1 MNRQTRK
8 VQAKARRTMAVQPYD
23 DRDGVI
29 WMDGDFTPWRD
40 SKVHILTHALH
51 YASAVFEGER
61 AYGGKIFRSLDHSK
75 RLHNSAKIMGF
86 EIPFTVEQIE
96 AAKRETLERSGLENA
111 YVRAIAWRG
120 SEMMGVSAQQ
130 NSIHLAIAVWAWGDY
145 FADKM
150 KGIRM
155 THAEWRRPAPDTAP
169 CDAKAAGLYMI
180 CTLSKHAAERAGY
193 ADALMLDY
201 RGQIAEAT
209 GANIFF
215 VRDGAL
221 HTPTPDCFLNG
232 LTRQTAMRL
241 ARERQIEVIE
251 RAILPDELETFSECF
266 ITGSA
271 AEITPVAEIGAVNY
285 KPADISHALV
295 TDYND
300 LVHGKIKL
308 AL

>member
-1 MNRQTRK
+1 
-8 VQAKARRTMAVQPYD
+8 MASIPYD
-23 DRDGVI
+23 DRDGYI
-29 WMDGDFTPWRD
+29 WMDGEFVAWRD

-61 AYGGKIFRSLDHSK
+61 AYGGKIFRSLDHSQ
-75 RLHNSAKIMGF
+75 RLHNSARIMGF
-86 EIPFTVEQIE
+86 EIPFTVEQLE
-96 AAKRETLERSGLENA
+96 EAKREALAKSGLDSA

-120 SEMMGVSAQQ
+120 SEMMGVSAQT
-130 NSIHLAIAVWAWGDY
+130 NTIHLAVAVWAWGDY

-169 CDAKAAGLYMI
+169 CHAKAAGLYMI
-180 CTLSKHAAERAGY
+180 CTLSKHAAEKAGY

-201 RGQIAEAT
+201 RGQVAEAT

-215 VRDGAL
+215 VRDNVL

-232 LTRQTAMRL
+232 LTRQTAIKL
-241 ARERQIEVIE
+241 ARARQIEVIE
-251 RAILPDELETFSECF
+251 RAIMPDELASFSECF

-271 AEITPVAEIGAVNY
+271 AEITPVAEIGAHVY
-285 KPADISHALV
+285 KPAEISHALV
-295 TDYND
+295 DDYTR
-300 LVHGKIKL
+300 LVNGKMEL

>member
-1 MNRQTRK
+1 
-8 VQAKARRTMAVQPYD
+8 MASIPYD
-23 DRDGVI
+23 DRDGYI
-29 WMDGDFTPWRD
+29 WMDGEFVAWRD

-75 RLHNSAKIMGF
+75 RLHNSARIMGF
-86 EIPFTVEQIE
+86 EIPFTVEQLE
-96 AAKRETLERSGLENA
+96 EAKREALAKSGLDSA

-120 SEMMGVSAQQ
+120 SEMMGVSAQ
-130 NSIHLAIAVWAWGDY
+130 NNTIHLAVAVWSWGDY

-150 KGIRM
+150 KGIRL

-169 CDAKAAGLYMI
+169 CHAKAAGLYMI
-180 CTLSKHAAERAGY
+180 CTLSKHAAEKAGY

-201 RGQIAEAT
+201 RGQVAEAT

-215 VRDGAL
+215 VRDNVL

-232 LTRQTAMRL
+232 LTRQTTIKL
-241 ARERQIEVIE
+241 AQARQIEVIE
-251 RAILPDELETFSECF
+251 RAIMPDELATFSECF

-271 AEITPVAEIGAVNY
+271 AEITPVAEIGAHVY
-285 KPADISHALV
+285 KPATISHALV
-295 TDYND
+295 DDYTQ
-300 LVHGKIKL
+300 LVNGKMEL

>member
-1 MNRQTRK
+1 
-8 VQAKARRTMAVQPYD
+8 MASIPYD
-23 DRDGVI
+23 DRDGYI
-29 WMDGDFTPWRD
+29 WMDGEFVAWRD

-75 RLHNSAKIMGF
+75 RLHNSARIMGF
-86 EIPFTVEQIE
+86 EIPFTVEQLE
-96 AAKRETLERSGLENA
+96 EAKREALAKSGLDSA

-120 SEMMGVSAQQ
+120 SEMMGVSAQ
-130 NSIHLAIAVWAWGDY
+130 NNTIHLAVAVWSWGDY

-150 KGIRM
+150 KGIRL

-169 CDAKAAGLYMI
+169 CHAKAAGLYMI
-180 CTLSKHAAERAGY
+180 CTLSKHAAEKAGY

-201 RGQIAEAT
+201 RGQVAEAT

-215 VRDGAL
+215 VRDNAL

-232 LTRQTAMRL
+232 LTRQTTIKL
-241 ARERQIEVIE
+241 AQARQIEVIE
-251 RAILPDELETFSECF
+251 RAIMPDELATFSECF

-271 AEITPVAEIGAVNY
+271 AEITPVAEIGAHVY
-285 KPADISHALV
+285 KPATISHALV
-295 TDYND
+295 DDYTQ
-300 LVHGKIKL
+300 LVNGKMEL

>member
-1 MNRQTRK
+1 
-8 VQAKARRTMAVQPYD
+8 MAAIPATAYD
-23 DRDGVI
+23 DRDGYI
-29 WMDGDFTPWRD
+29 WMDGEFVPWRD
-40 SKVHILTHALH
+40 TKIHVLTHALH
-51 YASAVFEGER
+51 YASSVFEGER
-61 AYGGKIFRSLDHSK
+61 AYNGKIFRSLDHSK

-86 EIPFTVEQIE
+86 EIPFSVEQVE
-96 AAKRETLERSGLENA
+96 EAKREALAKSGLDSA

-130 NSIHLAIAVWAWGDY
+130 NTIHLAVAVWHWGDY

-155 THAEWRRPAPDTAP
+155 THAQWRRPAPDTAP
-169 CDAKAAGLYMI
+169 CHAKAAGLYMI
-180 CTLSKHAAERAGY
+180 CTLSKHAAEREGY

-201 RGQIAEAT
+201 RGQVAEAT

-232 LTRQTAMRL
+232 LTRQTTIKL

-251 RAILPDELETFSECF
+251 RAIMPDELPTFSECF

-271 AEITPVAEIGAVNY
+271 AEITPVAEIGAHIY
-285 KPADISHALV
+285 KPGQISEALV
-295 TDYND
+295 NDYSA
-300 LVHGKIKL
+300 LVNGKL
-308 AL
+308 EVAL

>member
-1 MNRQTRK
+1 
-8 VQAKARRTMAVQPYD
+8 MAAIPYD
-23 DRDGVI
+23 DRDGYI
-29 WMDGDFTPWRD
+29 WMDGEFVPWRD
-40 SKVHILTHALH
+40 TKIHVLTHALH

-61 AYGGKIFRSLDHSK
+61 AYAGRIYASLRHSQ
-75 RLHNSAKIMGF
+75 RLHNSARIMGF
-86 EIPFTVEQIE
+86 DIPFSVEQIE
-96 AAKRETLERSGLENA
+96 AAKKEALEKSGLDNA

-120 SEMMGVSAQQ
+120 SEMMGVSAQD
-130 NSIHLAIAVWAWGDY
+130 NTIHLAIAVWAWGDY

-155 THAEWRRPAPDTAP
+155 THATWRRPAPDTAP
-169 CDAKAAGLYMI
+169 CEAKAAGLYMI
-180 CTLSKHAAERAGY
+180 CTLSKHEAERNGY

-232 LTRQTAMRL
+232 ITRQTAIKL
-241 ARERQIEVIE
+241 AEERQIEVIE
-251 RAILPDELETFSECF
+251 RAIMPDELSTFSECF

-271 AEITPVAEIGAVNY
+271 AEITPVAEIGGHVF
-285 KPADISHALV
+285 KPADISHVLV
-295 TDYND
+295 EDYSS
-300 LVHGKIKL
+300 LVNSKREL